1 VTSNPAAGT
10 GTSSRMTCGTA
21 GTALTGTQPHCTA
34 PNDDRSSGSQR
45 HSGSCG
51 APRWRRE
58 SGRRAADHRRGYPTR
73 RAPLACAC
81 SASAEEGRCGSLAR
95 AWASNSSTVTGV
107 PRPTQVASGPV
118 MSSRA
123 THEDR
128 TGTVHVSAPP
138 CGTTAGIPPSL
149 PSRPGEASW
158 PSGSMGCGDQQRE
171 RDGEPGA
178 GRPARRWRATPNAAT
193 SCSGIPTCSVSPFR
207 SAKPGSRQATTMA
220 DPPHCVR
227 LCLYSRH
234 GATPGA
240 TL

>member
-58 SGRRAADHRRGYPTR
+58 SGRRAADHRRGYPPGGHRWPTR
-73 RAPLACAC
+73 AA
-81 SASAEEGRCGSLAR
+81 
-95 AWASNSSTVTGV
+95 
-107 PRPTQVASGPV
+107 PRPRKGGAAAWPGPGRAIHRRSPGCRGRPRSPPGPV

-123 THEDR
+123 RHEDR